1 MNYKKKIEGAFDIRD
16 KTGSIVP
23 FVQNQ
28 AQDIYDQRR
37 KLRNIILKI
46 RQTGMSSKILA
57 DYAIDFIT
65 KPNYWNVSISYE
77 EKATQRLF
85 IKVKD
90 YLEAAMRNVEGVKV
104 TLKTNSKNELWNS
117 ANDAYFYIGTAGSR
131 AFGRGDTIQ
140 NLHLSEMAWYQ
151 NTEFLKGVTDA
162 VPHDGRIDIESTA
175 NGFGNAYQLTWEKA
189 SSEEGSAYTPIFIG
203 LADVEEYN
211 FSEEI
216 YLTLMGKPFI
226 ITPDEEQ
233 LLEKYSYLGLQIGHL
248 RFRRWKIASYT
259 PEDLKSGATPEKLFK
274 QEYPITPEEA
284 FLSSGNPF
292 FDMEVLEFM
301 LKQTKEPILKGQI
314 DSQGE
319 FYHV

>member
-1 MNYKKKIEGAFDIRD
+1 MSYKKKIEDAFDIRD
-16 KTGSIVP
+16 KNGQIVP
-23 FVQNQ
+23 FVQNE
-28 AQDIYDQRR
+28 AQDIYDKKR

-46 RQTGMSSKILA
+46 RQTGISSKILG
-57 DYAIDFIT
+57 DYAVDFIT

-90 YLEAAMRNVEGVKV
+90 YLEAAMRNVQGVSI

-117 ANDAYFYIGTAGSR
+117 ANDAYFYIGTAGTR

-140 NLHLSEMAWYQ
+140 NLHLSEMAWYK

-203 LADVEEYN
+203 LADVGEYN
-211 FSEEI
+211 FSNETYE
-216 YLTLMGKPFI
+216 LLMGKPFV
-226 ITPDEEQ
+226 ITVEEQ
-233 LLEKYSYLGLQIGHL
+233 EILDKYTHLGLKEGHL

-259 PEDLKSGATPEKLFK
+259 PEDLKSGNSPEKLFK

-284 FLSSGNPF
+284 FLSSG
-292 FDMEVLEFM
+292 
-301 LKQTKEPILKGQI
+301 
-314 DSQGE
+314 S
-319 FYHV
+319 